1 MYFMEAFYKP
11 QEKIMKKNL
20 TAFLG
25 GIALVMIATTGI
37 ATAQPYGPGSGYGPG
52 NGRGPGM
59 AWGYGSGMM
68 GSGYGAGMMRGCGGA
83 YGSDRMLA
91 ALSLTDDQRGKIAK
105 IQEESR
111 SKNWNAMGQMQSEA
125 FKQRQMYFADKLD
138 ANAVSDQQRKVDDL
152 RRQMLRSQI
161 ETRNEIDALL
171 TPEQRQQFRS
181 FGPCWHEVE

>member
-1 MYFMEAFYKP
+1 
-11 QEKIMKKNL
+11 MKTNL

-91 ALSLTDDQRGKIAK
+91 ALSLTDDQRGKTDRAGHAQ
-105 IQEESR
+105 QELPKEFENRPQDASPV
-111 SKNWNAMGQMQSEA
+111 
-125 FKQRQMYFADKLD
+125 AD
-138 ANAVSDQQRKVDDL
+138 
-152 RRQMLRSQI
+152 
-161 ETRNEIDALL
+161 
-171 TPEQRQQFRS
+171 
-181 FGPCWHEVE
+181 G